1 MIIMDISLDNF
12 FSFRNFHMNLSYPKK
27 IVNSFIENE
36 YLTERPNFRYK
47 KAIILLGANAS
58 GKTSLGRMLEY
69 ILNLIEWKDPSRLY
83 KSRADESKTAS
94 FSVDF
99 LIDEPVMYR
108 VSGILQPV
116 PEGPRPKFT
125 LQVKSTKIRK
135 SDSYESCRKML
146 DRQEDH
152 FTDDLN
158 VELEKV
164 PGLGWAFRLS
174 ENTSKSHAYDFTSE
188 ISMRVLET
196 VLKVLDPSIKH
207 VRPVDG
213 VRNSFVIQF
222 DHQQV
227 IIQNGKAAEADR
239 LSTGPYDGIAVAEI
253 LSRIIER
260 KNGFYYCDE
269 KFSCIQSD
277 VERAILSVMIDKLPD
292 YEQLFFTTH
301 NTDVLDMQYPKH
313 TFMFLKKNVHFSDQ
327 PITVIN
333 ADDYLKRNTDSLRSA
348 VENDLF
354 GVTPDVDAIFELEE
368 C

>member
-1 MIIMDISLDNF
+1 
-12 FSFRNFHMNLSYPKK
+12 MNLSYPKK

-83 KSRADESKTAS
+83 DSVADMSRQAK

-99 LIDEPVMYR
+99 LIDEPVLYR
-108 VSGILQPV
+108 VSGILRPISEGQR
-116 PEGPRPKFT
+116 PELRI
-125 LQVKSTKIRK
+125 QVRSVKIRK
-135 SDSYESCRKML
+135 SDSYETCRRL
-146 DRQEDH
+146 LEQQADH
-152 FTDDLN
+152 FTDDIN
-158 VELEKV
+158 KELEKV
-164 PGLGWAFRLS
+164 PDLGWAFRLS
-174 ENTSKSHAYDFTSE
+174 ENISNADSYDFTSE
-188 ISMRVLET
+188 RSLRILET
-196 VLKVLDPSIKH
+196 VLKVLDPSIQS
-207 VRPVDG
+207 VRPIDD
-213 VRNSFVIQF
+213 VRNSFVIQL
-222 DHQQV
+222 DQQQV
-227 IIQNGKAAEADR
+227 IIQDGKAANVKL
-239 LSTGPYDGIAVAEI
+239 LSTGTYDGIAVAEI

-277 VERAILSVMIDKLPD
+277 VEKAILSIMIDKLPD

-301 NTDVLDMQYPKH
+301 NTDVLDMPYPKH
-313 TFMFLKKNVHFSDQ
+313 TFLFLKKDVQRPEQ
-327 PITVIN
+327 PITVIS
-333 ADDYLKRNTDSLRSA
+333 ADEYLKRNTDSLRSA

-354 GVTPDVDAIFELEE
+354 GVTPDVDALFKLEE